1 MTKFDRYVEK
11 LSEQSKQSRLHVANA
26 ALQKSLRERTE
37 EEVYD
42 SIYRRLGAGGQK
54 VSAVL
59 A

>member
-1 MTKFDRYVEK
+1 MTQFDRYVER
-11 LSEQSKQSRLHVANA
+11 LSEQGAKRRLNAANA

-42 SIYRRLGAGGQK
+42 SIYRRLGVSRQK